1 MFTTQRLR
9 FFFGIVNT
17 KKRWNLLRAANTTKT
32 TTMMMTLGK
41 PASAGLQLQL
51 LVIAST
57 LLVASVRGMF
67 LYDGDPCTLKD
78 GTNGVCQEATQCPWF
93 LENIVKKKRYNERVS
108 CGFDGAVEVICCKSD
123 APVTFKPGVRSGL
136 ACEQVPT
143 ANNRLTFHIIDGKEA
158 SDGEFPFMAA
168 LGYVNE
174 EMAGTYDYRC
184 GASLISPNFLL
195 TAAHCIP
202 RQGRPE
208 VALLGTS
215 SLASMNPGV
224 VVRIKEFYPHP
235 DYKASRSY
243 NDIALIELERKL
255 EKEPD
260 VNPICIRNEV
270 EDLPVDVI
278 LTAEGFGIV
287 DVDKQLRS
295 PQLMKVNLTTVAI
308 DKCNETFA
316 TNNLLTNNRRLPQ
329 GIISTQYCAAGVEN
343 LDSKQ
348 VGDTCQGDSGGPLQI
363 IEDDKFQLVGV
374 TSFGN
379 GCGSKTPSV
388 YTRVARYIEWIESV
402 VWPNGY

>member
-1 MFTTQRLR
+1 
-9 FFFGIVNT
+9 
-17 KKRWNLLRAANTTKT
+17 
-32 TTMMMTLGK
+32 MMTLGK
-41 PASAGLQLQL
+41 PAGAGLQLQL
-51 LVIAST
+51 LVVIAST
-57 LLVASVRGMF
+57 LLFASVRCMF

-78 GTNGVCQEATQCPWF
+78 GTSGVCQESTQCPWF
-93 LENIVKKKRYNERVS
+93 LENIVKKKRYSDRVS
-108 CGFDGAVEVICCKSD
+108 CGFDGAIEIICCKS
-123 APVTFKPGVRSGL
+123 FKPGVRSGL

-143 ANNRLTFHIIDGKEA
+143 ADNRLTFHIIDGEEVA
-158 SDGEFPFMAA
+158 DGEFPFMAA

-174 EMAGTYDYRC
+174 DVAGAYDYRC

-202 RQGRPE
+202 KQGRPE

-260 VNPICIRNEV
+260 VNPICIRNAV
-270 EDLPVDVI
+270 EDLPADVT

-308 DKCNETFA
+308 GKCNETFA
-316 TNNLLTNNRRLPQ
+316 TNNLLTNNRRLPE
-329 GIISTQYCAAGVEN
+329 GIISTQYCAAGKEN
-343 LDSKQ
+343 VLTKQ

-363 IEDDKFQLVGV
+363 IADDKFQLVGV

-402 VWPNGY
+402 VWPNGT